1 MNAAVGQKFR
11 KETNMT
17 DQEYH
22 ERTVKLLS
30 SIQAN
35 INCLTWVIVGSIIL
49 AVVMGGC
56 TVVVPM
62 VF

>member
-1 MNAAVGQKFR
+1 
-11 KETNMT
+11 MT

-35 INCLTWVIVGSIIL
+35 INCLTWVVVGSIIFIV
-49 AVVMGGC
+49 AIGGC